1 MNNTRCLFHAG
12 VCLWKVQQVSSSAA
26 IHLSAFPWSICLDGK
41 SINPPQLRGHY
52 ILLREPFTVI
62 IHYWTTG
69 EQGHRH
75 VSLGFVQG
83 HCELLGSK
91 QMNIVLASTP
101 GSGCRSR
108 GDPRLGPGGRR
119 TLALNPA
126 TQSGRM
132 DSSTSSRS
140 NGWP

>member
-1 MNNTRCLFHAG
+1 MSFY
-12 VCLWKVQQVSSSAA
+12 
-26 IHLSAFPWSICLDGK
+26 LSAVLTSSGRNLQRCSQAVRTAIGLQGNKGTAMCRWDFFGD
-41 SINPPQLRGHY
+41 
-52 ILLREPFTVI
+52 TV
-62 IHYWTTG
+62 
-69 EQGHRH
+69 
-75 VSLGFVQG
+75 
-83 HCELLGSK
+83 LLGSK
-91 QMNIVLASTP
+91 QMNIVLAITP
-101 GSGCRSR
+101 GSGCRGR